1 VADLPERSDGEPS
14 TRLVIRIELSSD
26 EQKTAAPVPPPRTNR
41 RALPL
46 LVCVVALAALGWG
59 GYRWLAADAVPKS
72 PLPPRVATV
81 SPAATPAAVVPSVAS
96 PPTQPVASGDSAINE
111 VLPEVSRSSLN
122 TIRGTIRISMR
133 VVVDPSGAVIAA
145 SPIDRGPSRYFEQR
159 SLEASKQWKFAPAT
173 AEGQRTM
180 RVRFVFTRGGVTASS
195 ERSK

>member
-1 VADLPERSDGEPS
+1 
-14 TRLVIRIELSSD
+14 VIRIELSSD
-26 EQKTAAPVPPPRTNR
+26 EQKAAAPVPPPRTSR

-46 LVCVVALAALGWG
+46 LVAVVALAALGWG

-72 PLPPRVATV
+72 PLPPRVEAV
-81 SPAATPAAVVPSVAS
+81 LPGAATPAAIVPSVAS
-96 PPTQPVASGDSAINE
+96 PPTQPVASGDTAINE

-145 SPIDRGPSRYFEQR
+145 SPIDGGPSRYFEQR

>member
-1 VADLPERSDGEPS
+1 M
-14 TRLVIRIELSSD
+14 
-26 EQKTAAPVPPPRTNR
+26 APAPPRTSW

-46 LVCVVALAALGWG
+46 LIGVVALAALGWG
-59 GYRWLAADAVPKS
+59 GYRWFVADDAPKS
-72 PLPPRVATV
+72 PTPSRVEAVPPA
-81 SPAATPAAVVPSVAS
+81 AATPAAVVPSVAS

-133 VVVDPSGAVIAA
+133 VVVDPSGAVVAA

-159 SLEASKQWKFAPAT
+159 SLEASKQWKFAPTA

-180 RVRFVFTRGGVTASS
+180 RVRFAFTRGGVTASY